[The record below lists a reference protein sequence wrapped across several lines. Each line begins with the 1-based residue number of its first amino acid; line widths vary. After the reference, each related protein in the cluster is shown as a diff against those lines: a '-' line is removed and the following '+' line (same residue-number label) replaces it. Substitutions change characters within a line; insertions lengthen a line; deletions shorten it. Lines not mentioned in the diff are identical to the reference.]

1 MMGTKEKNMSELL
14 DNLNKKS
21 VASRYESPIIPVHRD
36 PEELENDPKFI
47 MSNDER
53 IKKSSIYHPPV
64 KSSYIP
70 TSTLNNKCKE
80 MAGDQYKYTL
90 GVPMTWNEFMAI
102 SDDAKKIYINDL
114 LEKYPGI
121 SYGVIA
127 RFMGSG
133 WKSVKRV
140 LDGIG
145 IKQWKFAGNKTQMVY
160 SRRLN
165 EKVNSDKPNLEIIRK
180 NEIRDLPR
188 FSYKELM
195 KWNDDDRVKTYIQN
209 VLDKYNKALTINNMA
224 ELLQCSTST
233 ISKLYKKYN
242 IELIPNYT
250 KSGPSKEYKELF
262 KNEMLSKPCGDKPRK
277 CTKHSKPAND
287 NSIYGKVEIKKKDDV
302 ATKEDDAQKLFDEFV
317 DRVKEV
323 AAEKEASSNVNDQK
337 PDVDISMIEFTS
349 DAMDIS
355 YILNK
360 YGFTGKVKIRVEKI

>member
-1 MMGTKEKNMSELL
+1 MMDTKEKNMSKML

-21 VASRYESPIIPVHRD
+21 IASGYESPIIPVRRD

-70 TSTLNNKCKE
+70 TSTLNSKCKE

-102 SDDAKKIYINDL
+102 SDDAKRIYINDL

-145 IKQWKFAGNKTQMVY
+145 IKQWKFVGNKTQMVY
-160 SRRLN
+160 SRRLE
-165 EKVNSDKPNLEIIRK
+165 EKAANSDKPNLEIIRR
-180 NEIRDLPR
+180 NEIGDLPR
-188 FSYKELM
+188 YSYKELM
-195 KWNDDDRVKTYIQN
+195 KWNDDNRVKTYIQN
-209 VLDKYNKALTINNMA
+209 VLDKYNKALTIHNMA
-224 ELLQCSTST
+224 ELLQCAPAT
-233 ISKLYKKYN
+233 ISKLYKKYD
-242 IELIPNYT
+242 IELISNYT

-262 KNEMLSKPCGDKPRK
+262 KKEMLSKPCNTKPRK
-277 CTKHSKPAND
+277 YTKHSKTTTD
-287 NSIYGKVEIKKKDDV
+287 DSIYGRLEIEKNDTADV
-302 ATKEDDAQKLFDEFV
+302 SAEDASQKLFDELV
-317 DRVKEV
+317 DCVKE
-323 AAEKEASSNVNDQK
+323 AEKKASSHMEEKKSDI
-337 PDVDISMIEFTS
+337 DISMIEFTS
-349 DAMDIS
+349 DVMDVS